1 MQVVRLV
8 ARGPYRAKLLDYS
21 MRALFLVQ
29 VLVCLHARPVD
40 IIYIRDPSL
49 LYLLRR
55 LPSVLRPKSWLIYEA
70 HKIYHRV
77 STRVRS
83 AHGELSVIG
92 LADRVVAVSPGV
104 EGGLLRLGVD
114 PQKLEVIPLGV
125 KLPAYQRPVD
135 VEAIRGDLG
144 LDARAVVV
152 TYAGSWDEWKGV
164 DDLIRAFA
172 RLPRSRGEC
181 VLALLG
187 ANEAAFTRTQ
197 RLLDELKISPEDYI
211 LWGHVAR
218 ATLIDFMLASDI
230 GVLPNRDTL
239 LSGLYTS
246 PLKAFEYLA
255 AGLSIVAAD
264 LPALRAVLSEAEALF
279 YEPADV
285 DELAKKLQML
295 INSQSLRERCRR
307 AALHLAPLY
316 DYGRRAARIE
326 KIYHELA
333 KPRESRDS
341 LSRQNPVTKVEDL

>member
-29 VLVCLHARPVD
+29 VVVCLHARPVD

-187 ANEAAFTRTQ
+187 ADEAAFKRAQ
-197 RLLDELKISPEDYI
+197 RLLDELKILPGHYI
-211 LWGHVAR
+211 LCGHMAR
-218 ATLIDFMLASDI
+218 ATLIDFLLASDI